1 MALFLP
7 ALSAAARILT
17 AGRRLALA
25 FLACLAFGLI
35 ARGLLAVAAIGAPSV
50 GHGHGATGAAPALAT
65 PAVLQELAQ
74 ARAVVQVAGQEPLA
88 LGTVTLP
95 YHWDRVHPGRAGQA
109 EFELRFDVPQMG
121 QGDGEPPYGI
131 YFPRIGN
138 TAEIWLNGTLLE
150 RLGDLNQPNT
160 ADYSRA
166 PQYVTVPPQLIT
178 DTDNRLIIRLNAD
191 EGRRGGLARPLL
203 GPQAEVRP
211 LYDASYR
218 LRVEMS
224 VIIAVFGLLVGSLAL
239 ALWITQPESGPIQG
253 LVGPQSNALYLAAF
267 LAEYC
272 WALRV
277 GDVVFNRPP
286 LPWPVW
292 TVVVTVAFAG
302 WIAGVGWFCHC
313 VAGWHQRPSA
323 RWVKWGLG
331 ALVVTAML
339 AASLTQLFDN
349 PVWLTGWLGM
359 ANLIFAAYA
368 LLYLWRA
375 LLHPQDRTRL
385 VVGLIGTVN
394 VAMGVRDWLAI
405 RLAAGSLE
413 VNTWIR
419 YSSVLFGLALIVI
432 MIQRFRAA
440 SQHARELTQ
449 QLSERV
455 AARERELAQSYARLE
470 NLARDQARQQE
481 RGRILKDM
489 HDGVGVHLSTAIRQ
503 LRSGAT
509 SSEELLRTLTDS
521 LDQLKLSIDAMQ
533 VDPGDV
539 GAMLAALRYR
549 LEPRLRAGG
558 ITLHWTVDEL
568 PPLARMDVGDARHL
582 QFLLFGA
589 ISNVLQHAQASHL
602 SVSAQRDHG
611 PEGEALHI
619 VIEDDGL
626 GFEPALTPGKGLQ
639 AMHERAAALMARL
652 DIVSSGQGTRVELM
666 LPIDPPAPKPA
677 PASGPSAAS
686 S

>member
-1 MALFLP
+1 MVVAGFLD
-7 ALSAAARILT
+7 A
-17 AGRRLALA
+17 
-25 FLACLAFGLI
+25 
-35 ARGLLAVAAIGAPSV
+35 
-50 GHGHGATGAAPALAT
+50 GATGVPAGAGVAD
-65 PAVLQELAQ
+65 AVGTTTGVQELSA
-74 ARAVVQVAGQEPLA
+74 ARAVVRVMGQEPVV
-88 LGTVTLP
+88 LGPVTLP
-95 YHWDRVHPGRAGQA
+95 YHWDRAHVGHSGQA
-109 EFELRFDVPQMG
+109 EFELRFDAPG
-121 QGDGEPPYGI
+121 HELAQGEPYGI

-138 TAEIWLNGTLLE
+138 TAEVWLNGTLLE
-150 RLGDLNQPNT
+150 RLGDLDRPNT
-160 ADYSRA
+160 ADYA
-166 PQYVTVPPQLIT
+166 KGPQYVTVPPQLIT
-178 DTDNRLIIRLNAD
+178 GADNRLIIRLHAD
-191 EGRRGGLARPLL
+191 KGRRGGLARPLL

-211 LYDASYR
+211 LYDATYGM
-218 LRVEMS
+218 RVEMS
-224 VIIAVFGLLVGSLAL
+224 VIIAVFSLLVGSLAL
-239 ALWITQPESGPIQG
+239 ALWITQPEGGPARGQ
-253 LVGPQSNALYLAAF
+253 VGPQSNALYLAAF

-277 GDVVFNRPP
+277 GDVMIHRPP
-286 LPWPVW
+286 LPWPIW
-292 TVVVTVAFAG
+292 NVVVTAAFAG

-323 RWVKWGLG
+323 RWVKLGLV
-331 ALVVTAML
+331 ALVASSVL
-339 AASLTQLFDN
+339 AAAMAQLRGN
-349 PVWLTGWLGM
+349 PVWLTVWLGM
-359 ANLIFAAYA
+359 ANLVFVAYA

-385 VVGLIGTVN
+385 VVGLIGTLN
-394 VAMGVRDWLAI
+394 VVMGVRDWMAI
-405 RLAAGSLE
+405 RLVAGSLE

-419 YSSVLFGLALIVI
+419 YSSVLFGLALLVI

-455 AARERELAQSYARLE
+455 AAREQELALSYAKLE
-470 NLARDQARQQE
+470 TLARDQARQQE

-503 LRSGAT
+503 LRSGAA

-533 VDPGDV
+533 VEPSDV
-539 GAMLAALRYR
+539 GAMLAGLRYR

-568 PPLARMDVGDARHL
+568 PPLARLDVGDARNL
-582 QFLLFGA
+582 QFLLFGV

-611 PEGEALHI
+611 PEGAALHI
-619 VIEDDGL
+619 VIEDDGQ

-652 DIVSSGQGTRVELM
+652 ELISSSQGTRVELM
-666 LPIDPPAPKPA
+666 LPIDVARPPAAPNA
-677 PASGPSAAS
+677 PARG
-686 S
+686 

>member
-1 MALFLP
+1 MPPSSVPIPVSRRRARRWGFVVGLLLALFLD
-7 ALSAAARILT
+7 
-17 AGRRLALA
+17 
-25 FLACLAFGLI
+25 
-35 ARGLLAVAAIGAPSV
+35 V
-50 GHGHGATGAAPALAT
+50 GATGVSGVAVATDALGT
-65 PAVLQELAQ
+65 PSGVQELTQ
-74 ARAVVQVAGQEPLA
+74 ARAVIRVTGQEPLA
-88 LGTVTLP
+88 LGMVALP
-95 YHWDRVHPGRAGQA
+95 YHWDRAHVGHSGQA
-109 EFELRFDVPQMG
+109 EFELRFDVPRHDLME
-121 QGDGEPPYGI
+121 GEPYGI
-131 YFPRIGN
+131 HFPRIGN

-150 RLGDLNQPNT
+150 RLGDLDRPNT
-160 ADYSRA
+160 ADYA
-166 PQYVTVPPQLIT
+166 KGPQYVTVPPQLIT
-178 DTDNRLIIRLNAD
+178 TTDNRLIVRLHAD

-211 LYDASYR
+211 LYDTTYR
-218 LRVEMS
+218 MRVEMS
-224 VIIAVFGLLVGSLAL
+224 VIIAVFSLLVGSLAL
-239 ALWITQPESGPIQG
+239 ALWITQPEGGPVRGQ
-253 LVGPQSNALYLAAF
+253 VGPQSNALYLAAF

-277 GDVVFNRPP
+277 GDVMIHRPP

-292 TVVVTVAFAG
+292 NVVVTAAFAG

-323 RWVKWGLG
+323 RWVKLGL
-331 ALVVTAML
+331 ALLVGSSIL
-339 AASLTQLFDN
+339 AATLARLHGN
-349 PVWLTGWLGM
+349 PAWLTVWLGM
-359 ANLIFAAYA
+359 ANLVFVAYA
-368 LLYLWRA
+368 LFYLWRA

-385 VVGLIGTVN
+385 VVGLIGTFN
-394 VAMGVRDWLAI
+394 VVMGVRDWMAI

-455 AARERELAQSYARLE
+455 AAREQELALSYAKLE
-470 NLARDQARQQE
+470 TLARDQARQQE

-503 LRSGAT
+503 LRSGAA
-509 SSEELLRTLTDS
+509 SNEELLRTLTDS

-533 VDPGDV
+533 VEPGDV

-558 ITLHWTVDEL
+558 IALHWTVDEL
-568 PPLARMDVGDARHL
+568 PSLARLDVGGARNL

-619 VIEDDGL
+619 VIEDDGQ

-639 AMHERAAALMARL
+639 AMHERAAALLARL
-652 DIVSSGQGTRVELM
+652 ELVSSGQGTRIELM
-666 LPIDPPAPKPA
+666 LPIDPPTSPNA
-677 PASGPSAAS
+677 PARG
-686 S
+686 